1 MRSSVPH
8 CDTLTLPASWLGREC
23 RGPTCCVPRGKWQSF
38 ASADP
43 PGSRENDTR
52 VTKSPD
58 EVAPLDF
65 EQKIVV
71 IFWEDNVLK
80 LSKIIFFDALFL

>member
-1 MRSSVPH
+1 M
-8 CDTLTLPASWLGREC
+8 
-23 RGPTCCVPRGKWQSF
+23 
-38 ASADP
+38 
-43 PGSRENDTR
+43 

-71 IFWEDNVLK
+71 IFWEYNVLK

>member
-1 MRSSVPH
+1 M
-8 CDTLTLPASWLGREC
+8 
-23 RGPTCCVPRGKWQSF
+23 
-38 ASADP
+38 
-43 PGSRENDTR
+43 

-65 EQKIVV
+65 EQKIVL

-80 LSKIIFFDALFL
+80 LFFSTLCFFKSFKTKNMYKKL

>member
-1 MRSSVPH
+1 MSRPHLLRATRKMAKFRKCRS
-8 CDTLTLPASWLGREC
+8 
-23 RGPTCCVPRGKWQSF
+23 
-38 ASADP
+38 
-43 PGSRENDTR
+43 TR
-52 VTKSPD
+52 IEGERYMVTKSPD

-71 IFWEDNVLK
+71 IFWEYNVLK

>member
-1 MRSSVPH
+1 M
-8 CDTLTLPASWLGREC
+8 
-23 RGPTCCVPRGKWQSF
+23 
-38 ASADP
+38 
-43 PGSRENDTR
+43 

-58 EVAPLDF
+58 EVAALDF
-65 EQKIVV
+65 EQKIVL